1 MMIAATT
8 AVATPFMGPLPS
20 RNGAPKSCPR
30 ASHPCGPTRGPGN
43 TAYLG
48 WSAPSLADCGAGIG
62 PSGDATSAPW
72 APSACAAAFASH
84 SGSAG
89 QAKARPRLT
98 PGSETS
104 SLLWCGSPALRRVPV
119 VDVPAD
125 LILGQTVAL
134 LDLAFELIPATRDDV
149 EIIVGELAPLL
160 LHLPFDLLPI
170 SLHAIPVHFECT
182 SNSSFAGKTRVLKK
196 GSSAR
201 NFSSLHRFSGR

>member
-1 MMIAATT
+1 MARQRAVLVHPIRAAQHAAPVTQRTSVGPRRHSPIAARASGQA
-8 AVATPFMGPLPS
+8 AVQRRPHG
-20 RNGAPKSCPR
+20 RRPR
-30 ASHPCGPTRGPGN
+30 ARPRLP
-43 TAYLG
+43 
-48 WSAPSLADCGAGIG
+48 
-62 PSGDATSAPW
+62 
-72 APSACAAAFASH
+72 SH

-89 QAKARPRLT
+89 QAKARPRLA